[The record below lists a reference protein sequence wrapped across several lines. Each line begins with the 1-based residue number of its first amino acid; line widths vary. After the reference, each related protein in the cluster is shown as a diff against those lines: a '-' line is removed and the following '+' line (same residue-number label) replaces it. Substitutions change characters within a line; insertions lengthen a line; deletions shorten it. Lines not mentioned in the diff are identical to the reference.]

1 MKLINSCLVAALAL
15 GLASCGGKDPK
26 EVKKIYDNTDDL
38 TQEQIATALDWY
50 IEYQEEQIDE
60 LEDALDD
67 AEDLYIDSKAKEAA
81 AKVYAQSQIDDSEV
95 QESKAYK
102 ERKDELK
109 ENKQKIKNLRKK
121 LLRKIDDLAD
131 KYDYDDPK
139 VGDIDDD
146 DDD

>member
-67 AEDLYIDSKAKEAA
+67 AEDLYIEEKAKSAA
-81 AKVYAQSQIDDSEV
+81 RNVYRQSQIDDSEV

-102 ERKDELK
+102 ERKDKIK
-109 ENKQKIKNLRKK
+109 ENSQKIKNLRKK
-121 LLRKIDDLAD
+121 IYRKYDDLAD
-131 KYDYDDPK
+131 KYDYDDAERSGLDPD
-139 VGDIDDD
+139 GDI
-146 DDD
+146 

>member
-50 IEYQEEQIDE
+50 IEYQEKQIE
-60 LEDALDD
+60 KLEEALDD
-67 AEDLYIDSKAKEAA
+67 AEDEYIESKAYRAA
-81 AKVYAQSQIDDSEV
+81 ERVYAQSQIDDSEV

-102 ERKDELK
+102 DRKDELK

-121 LLRKIDDLAD
+121 IFRKLDDLAE

-139 VGDIDDD
+139 LGDIDEDD
-146 DDD
+146 D

>member
-1 MKLINSCLVAALAL
+1 MI
-15 GLASCGGKDPK
+15 
-26 EVKKIYDNTDDL
+26 
-38 TQEQIATALDWY
+38 QIATALDWY
-50 IEYQEEQIDE
+50 IEYQEKQIEE

-67 AEDLYIDSKAKEAA
+67 AEDLFLEEKANSAA

-146 DDD
+146 DD

>member
-50 IEYQEEQIDE
+50 IEYQEEQIE
-60 LEDALDD
+60 KLEDALDD
-67 AEDLYIDSKAKEAA
+67 AEDLYIEDKARDAA
-81 AKVYAQSQIDDSEV
+81 RKVYRQSQIDDSEV

-102 ERKDELK
+102 ERKDEIK
-109 ENKQKIKNLRKK
+109 ENKQKIKNLLKKIYRKY
-121 LLRKIDDLAD
+121 DDLAD
-131 KYDYDDPK
+131 KYDYDDSERSGLDPD
-139 VGDIDDD
+139 GDI
-146 DDD
+146 

>member
-50 IEYQEEQIDE
+50 IEYQEKQIEE

-67 AEDLYIDSKAKEAA
+67 AEDLFLEEKANSAA

-109 ENKQKIKNLRKK
+109 EN
-121 LLRKIDDLAD
+121 
-131 KYDYDDPK
+131 
-139 VGDIDDD
+139 
-146 DDD
+146 

>member
-50 IEYQEEQIDE
+50 IEYQEKQIE
-60 LEDALDD
+60 NLEDALDD
-67 AEDLYIDSKAKEAA
+67 AEDEYIESKAFRAA
-81 AKVYAQSQIDDSEV
+81 ERVYAQSQIDDSEV

-102 ERKDELK
+102 DRKDELK

-121 LLRKIDDLAD
+121 LFRKLDDLAE

-139 VGDIDDD
+139 LGDIDEDD
-146 DDD
+146 D

>member
-15 GLASCGGKDPK
+15 GLASCDGKDPK

-50 IEYQEEQIDE
+50 IEYQEKQIE
-60 LEDALDD
+60 NLEDALDD
-67 AEDLYIDSKAKEAA
+67 AEDEYIESKAFRAA
-81 AKVYAQSQIDDSEV
+81 ERVYAQSQIDDSEV

-102 ERKDELK
+102 DRKDELK

-121 LLRKIDDLAD
+121 LFRKLDDLAE

-139 VGDIDDD
+139 LGDIDEDD
-146 DDD
+146 D